1 MIRGILITALLLV
14 FAGDLLLAEE
24 AFTAATGSQEEWK
37 LARGPGDV
45 ALYTR
50 VRNGSKLK
58 EFKAVGEIDASSRAV
73 SAVIDDLDGY
83 VSFMPYMAE
92 CRLVKWESDAS
103 LVTYQRLSPKICQDR
118 DYTLRVWKNS
128 WGSPD
133 GLFYSNRWEP
143 ANELGPAEKKGVV
156 RVKICEGSWLLEP
169 VGAAKTRATYSL
181 YTDTGGAIPV
191 FISNRVNQMGIGR
204 IFAAVRKQVKDP
216 KYDVTDR

>member
-1 MIRGILITALLLV
+1 MTRGILIPALLLV
-14 FAGDLLLAEE
+14 FPGDVLPVEE
-24 AFTAATGSQEEWK
+24 AFKAGDSQEEWK
-37 LARGPGDV
+37 LATNSGDV

-73 SAVIDDLDGY
+73 YAVIDDLESY
-83 VSFMPYMAE
+83 VTFMPYMAE
-92 CRLVKWESDAS
+92 CRLVKQEDDAS

-118 DYTLRVWKNS
+118 DYTLRVWKKS
-128 WGSPD
+128 WGSPV

-156 RVKICEGSWLLEP
+156 RVKICQGSWLLEP
-169 VGAAKTRATYSL
+169 VGAGKTRATYSL
-181 YTDTGGAIPV
+181 YTDTGGAIPA

-216 KYDVTDR
+216 KYEAKDQ